1 LRFAGY
7 AALFGRRDRGG
18 DVIAAGAFAESLRRR
33 LGAGEVLPIL
43 WQHDPAR
50 PIGMVEHVSEDAR
63 GLRVVG
69 RVSSDRVAEL
79 VRAGTLDGLF
89 RERVRRSPQAVA
101 YRDYDRIGGDD
112 LLRVR
117 HVLRQPPAARPHLAE
132 PRLHQLDSFDVRAPE
147 NLDRLAVEQE
157 VHALF
162 LTVLKVTA

>member
-1 LRFAGY
+1 MRFAGY

-33 LGAGEVLPIL
+33 LAAGEVLPIL

-79 VRAGTLDGLF
+79 VRAGTLDGLSF
-89 RERVRRSPQAVA
+89 GYRVV
-101 YRDYDRIGGDD
+101 
-112 LLRVR
+112 
-117 HVLRQPPAARPHLAE
+117 AARAGV
-132 PRLHQLDSFDVRAPE
+132 PRRLDA
-147 NLDRLAVEQE
+147 LDIVEVSLVAHPMQPMAR
-157 VHALF
+157 VHA
-162 LTVLKVTA
+162 VSG